1 MEITLCTRL
10 WKRSIEHENFETIF
24 FFLKSSPRE
33 TIFATIELFLKNNIA
48 RYLKKK
54 ALKNDPNTGW
64 HRLEFVANHRN
75 PCRCIID
82 VPSRTEETSI
92 PSNV

>member
-1 MEITLCTRL
+1 METLKL
-10 WKRSIEHENFETIF
+10 F
-24 FFLKSSPRE
+24 FFLKNPVEQFSQRS
-33 TIFATIELFLKNNIA
+33 LFLKNNIA